1 MTSYVYVT
9 YCGLYTFGVSN
20 SVKSNCSCFKT
31 SLTLTAQA
39 QADTIFRLKN
49 ENSSKLEGEYQSLVE
64 GLRQAQ
70 ERRETEQIL
79 ANPVLPEHVLHEAVP
94 GSIR

>member
-1 MTSYVYVT
+1 MISYVYVT
-9 YCGLYTFGVSN
+9 YCDLYTLGVSN
-20 SVKSNCSCFKT
+20 SA
-31 SLTLTAQA
+31 AQA